1 MRALAAVLLALV
13 LSACAQSP
21 STSPTP
27 AGSPTAAPS
36 IAGPATASP
45 AAVGGALVGLLPASV
60 AGSTTTT
67 SSFDA
72 FSRRSPRV
80 FLKVIARVGK
90 IPPDAQL
97 ALAYTPSATIYA
109 VQVDGVTGD
118 DILQAFLVERM
129 GAEGASS
136 APTVDIGGKQVV
148 PIGASTRTFGYAS
161 GDTFFYVDCQD
172 EESAADALNGLP

>member
-1 MRALAAVLLALV
+1 MLALAALVLALV
-13 LSACAQSP
+13 VSACAQPP
-21 STSPTP
+21 STGPTP
-27 AGSPTAAPS
+27 AGSVAAPS

>member
-13 LSACAQSP
+13 LSACAQPP
-21 STSPTP
+21 STGPTP
-27 AGSPTAAPS
+27 AGSTTAPS

-45 AAVGGALVGLLPASV
+45 AAVGDALVGLLPASV

-67 SSFDA
+67 SRFDA

-97 ALAYTPSATIYA
+97 ALAYTPSATVYA
-109 VQVDGVTGD
+109 VQVDGVTGN

-129 GAEGASS
+129 GAAGASA

-148 PIGASTRTFGYAS
+148 PIGASARTFGYAS

-172 EESAADALNGLP
+172 EETAADALNGLP